1 MAPKPT
7 PRKRQNIITADQAP
21 ITSFFKPAEKLRPEL
36 PEAIQ
41 SSLISVGMR
50 VRKSVPEGYKS
61 GSYAYNKHLPDVGG
75 APLTPPSESEMFSS
89 QESNVSSLDASTT
102 TTATANK
109 KRALDYDDEKV
120 AIDTIRP
127 VQHAPASINQW
138 ARTVKAATKGALG
151 GKKNRGFHQAVP
163 RKDIKMTGAE
173 DFEEADFLKP
183 VDAMEK

>member
-7 PRKRQNIITADQAP
+7 PRKRQNIVATDQAP

-41 SSLISVGMR
+41 SGLISVGMR

-61 GSYAYNKHLPDVGG
+61 GSYAYNKHLPAVGG
-75 APLTPPSESEMFSS
+75 APLAPLTPPSSQSEMCLS
-89 QESNVSSLDASTT
+89 QESN
-102 TTATANK
+102 ATGISNVTESK
-109 KRALDYDDEKV
+109 KRTLDYEDEKV

-127 VQHAPASINQW
+127 VQHPPASINQW

-151 GKKNRGFHQAVP
+151 GKKNRGFYQAVP
-163 RKDIKMTGAE
+163 RRNIQTTRAE
-173 DFEEADFLKP
+173 DFEEADFLRP
-183 VDAMEK
+183 VDAME